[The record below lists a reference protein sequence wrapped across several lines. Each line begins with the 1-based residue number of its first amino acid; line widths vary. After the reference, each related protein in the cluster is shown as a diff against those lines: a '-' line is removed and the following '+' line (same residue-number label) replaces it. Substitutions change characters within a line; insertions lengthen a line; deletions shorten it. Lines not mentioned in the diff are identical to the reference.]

1 MTTTLRTVVLLLAAA
16 GGSAFTPMR
25 SAKLAPAR
33 SKVMSCAGDNDD
45 ARHDVTDDSP

>member
-1 MTTTLRTVVLLLAAA
+1 MTTLRTVVLLLAAA
-16 GGSAFTPMR
+16 GGNAFTPMR
-25 SAKLAPAR
+25 SAKLAAPAR